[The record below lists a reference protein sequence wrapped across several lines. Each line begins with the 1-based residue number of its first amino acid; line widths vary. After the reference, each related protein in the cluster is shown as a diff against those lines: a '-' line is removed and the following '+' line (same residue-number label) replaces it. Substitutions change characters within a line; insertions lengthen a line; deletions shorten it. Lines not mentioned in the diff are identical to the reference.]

1 MTEFTPLM
9 AQYREIKSQYAD
21 CVLLFRVGDFYET
34 FYEDAVDVSRILNI
48 ALTTRDKNKKN
59 PVPLAGVPFHAVD
72 AYVTR
77 LLSAG
82 RKVAICDQVEDPAK
96 AKGLVKRNVVEVL
109 TPGTSMNSQFLDSK
123 ENNYCFSIHSEGL
136 RAGVALID
144 VSTGDFLSGEGEFDH
159 IQFLVQGKRVREAV
173 VARGSDLV
181 RLASLFEVIGDPA
194 VTEVDQSICSEAS
207 VDSTFRAQFG
217 DEAESLRKGLGS
229 LEIRAAG
236 TLLGHCQSLR
246 GGPLPQVVG
255 IERTGKLEFMALDEE
270 TIRNLELFEPL
281 HGADNRATLVR
292 LIDKTLTPMG
302 GREIRSWLQKP
313 LCHVGVI
320 EERIEAVAELYA
332 EPILHEDVA
341 LPLRGVQDIQ
351 RIAARIAAR
360 KAIPREFHTLSDSLE
375 KIPDLKNALGRSKS
389 SLLRFLGGRLRAHDE
404 IVSMIERAIVADPP
418 GHLREGGVIR
428 EGYSEELDALLRETK
443 GAKKWIASLEQR
455 ERERTGIS
463 GLKVGFNRVFGYYIE
478 VSKSHRGSV
487 PPDYTAKQT
496 LVNSERFYTRDLKE
510 REQLILEND
519 EKRVLCEQ
527 RIFDELCAA
536 ISSQVPGLQDTAR
549 AVGQADTIQ
558 SLASAARM
566 NRFRRPVIDE
576 SQVLELSASRHPVLE
591 QVVDGPFV
599 PNDLHLDTE
608 TRQFALITGP
618 NMSGK
623 STFLRQIALTVV
635 LAQMGSF
642 VPAERARIGI
652 IDKIFTRVGATDRLS
667 RGESTFLVEMKETAN
682 ILEQMTD
689 RSLVLLDEVGRGT
702 STYDGLSIAW
712 AVTEYILQ
720 GVRARPKT
728 LFATHFHELT
738 QLAGAYPRL
747 INLKITIKEWEGGVI
762 FLRKVVAGTSD
773 RSYGIHAAK
782 VAGLP
787 PLVLRRAEEI
797 LKSLELRRD
806 LLRQGV
812 AFDHPD
818 VRQISL
824 FEPPSRVSGIDD
836 PLGSI
841 KKSLED
847 FDVDA
852 STPLDAL
859 RLIRALQEKLD
870 PRGTPD

>member
-48 ALTTRDKNKKN
+48 ALTTRDKNKEN
-59 PVPLAGVPFHAVD
+59 PVPLAGVPFHAAE

-82 RKVAICDQVEDPAK
+82 KKVAICEQVEDPAK
-96 AKGLVKRNVVEVL
+96 AKGLVKRDVVEVL
-109 TPGTSMNSQFLDSK
+109 TPGTSMSAQFLEIK
-123 ENNYCFSIHSEGL
+123 ENNYCFCIHAEGV
-136 RAGVALID
+136 RAGVALVD
-144 VSTGDFLSGEGEFDH
+144 VSTGDFLTGEGGLDSVQYL
-159 IQFLVQGKRVREAV
+159 IQGKRVREAIC
-173 VARGSDLV
+173 ARGSDVTRFAPL
-181 RLASLFEVIGDPA
+181 LEVIGGPA
-194 VTEVDQSICSEAS
+194 ISEVGEEVCGEAS
-207 VDSTFRAQFG
+207 IDEALRLQFG
-217 DEAESLRKGLGS
+217 DRAEAVRSRWGA
-229 LEIRAAG
+229 LERRAAG
-236 TLLGHCQSLR
+236 ILLAHCQSLR
-246 GGPLPQVVG
+246 GGRLPQVVSV
-255 IERTGKLEFMALDEE
+255 ENTGQLEFMALDEE

-281 HGADNRATLVR
+281 HGAETGATLIKLV
-292 LIDKTLTPMG
+292 DKTITPMG

-313 LCHVGVI
+313 LCHVGLI
-320 EERIEAVAELYA
+320 EERLEAVAEIHA
-332 EPILHEDVA
+332 DPILHEGVTV
-341 LPLRGVQDIQ
+341 PLRGIQDIQ

-360 KAIPREFHTLSDSLE
+360 KAVPREFHSLRE
-375 KIPDLKNALGRSKS
+375 SLKKVPDVKKALLGSRSG
-389 SLLRFLGGRLRAHDE
+389 LLRLLCGGLREHDRL
-404 IVSMIERAIVADPP
+404 VTLLSRAIVDDPP

-428 EGYSEELDALLRETK
+428 EGYSEELDALIGATK
-443 GAKKWIASLEQR
+443 AAKQWIASLELR
-455 ERERTGIS
+455 ERQRTGIS
-463 GLKVGFNRVFGYYIE
+463 NLKVGFNRVFGYYVE

-487 PPDYTAKQT
+487 PAEYTAKQT
-496 LVNSERFYTRDLKE
+496 LVNSERYYTRDLKE

-527 RIFDELCAA
+527 RLFDELCAFVSGE
-536 ISSQVPGLQDTAR
+536 ISVLQDTAR
-549 AVGQADTIQ
+549 AVGQIDTIQ
-558 SLASAARM
+558 SLASAARQ

-576 SQVLELSASRHPVLE
+576 SQALELTGSRHPVLE
-591 QVVDGPFV
+591 QFVEGPFV
-599 PNDLHLDTE
+599 PNDLQLDVE

-623 STFLRQIALTVV
+623 STFLRQVALTVV

-642 VPAERARIGI
+642 VPAERARIGV

-682 ILEQMTD
+682 ILENITD

-712 AVTEYILQ
+712 AVSEYILQ

-747 INLKITIKEWEGGVI
+747 VNLKITIKEWEGGVV

-787 PLVLRRAEEI
+787 PLVIRRAEEI
-797 LKSLELRRD
+797 LRTLELRRD

-812 AFDHPD
+812 TLNRAHDEQF
-818 VRQISL
+818 SL
-824 FEPPSRVSGIDD
+824 FKPRASDAAESLSRVRE
-836 PLGSI
+836 
-841 KKSLED
+841 SLEK
-847 FDVDA
+847 FDVDS

-859 RLIRALQEKLD
+859 QLIRNLQERLR
-870 PRGTPD
+870 PEGRSE

>member
-1 MTEFTPLM
+1 
-9 AQYREIKSQYAD
+9 
-21 CVLLFRVGDFYET
+21 
-34 FYEDAVDVSRILNI
+34 
-48 ALTTRDKNKKN
+48 
-59 PVPLAGVPFHAVD
+59 
-72 AYVTR
+72 
-77 LLSAG
+77 
-82 RKVAICDQVEDPAK
+82 
-96 AKGLVKRNVVEVL
+96 
-109 TPGTSMNSQFLDSK
+109 
-123 ENNYCFSIHSEGL
+123 
-136 RAGVALID
+136 VALID

-159 IQFLVQGKRVREAV
+159 VQFLVQGKRVREAV

-181 RLASLFEVIGDPA
+181 RLAALFEVIGDPT
-194 VTEVDQSICSEAS
+194 VTEVDESLSSEAS
-207 VDSTFRAQFG
+207 VESAFRAQFG
-217 DEAESLRKGLGS
+217 DEAQSIRTGLGS

-246 GGPLPQVVG
+246 GGPLPQVIG
-255 IERTGKLEFMALDEE
+255 IQRTAEFEFMSLDEE

-313 LCHVGVI
+313 LCHVGAI
-320 EERIEAVAELYA
+320 EERIEAVAELYT
-332 EPILHEDVA
+332 EPILHEEVA

-351 RIAARIAAR
+351 RVAARIAAR
-360 KAIPREFHTLSDSLE
+360 KAIPREFHSLRESLE
-375 KIPDLKNALGRSKS
+375 RIPDLKSTLGRSKS
-389 SLLRFLGGRLRAHDE
+389 PLLRLLGARLRAHDDV
-404 IVSMIERAIVADPP
+404 VSMIDRAIVEEPP

-443 GAKKWIASLEQR
+443 GAKQWIASLERR

-463 GLKVGFNRVFGYYIE
+463 ALKVGFNRVFGYYIE
-478 VSKSHRGSV
+478 VSKSHRASI

-496 LVNSERFYTRDLKE
+496 LVNSERYYTRDLKE

-527 RIFDELCAA
+527 RIFEELCAA
-536 ISSQVPGLQDTAR
+536 ISREIPGLQDTAG
-549 AVGQADTIQ
+549 AVGQVDTIQ
-558 SLASAARM
+558 SLAAAARM
-566 NRFRRPVIDE
+566 NRFRRPSIDG

-591 QVVDGPFV
+591 QIVDGPFV

-623 STFLRQIALTVV
+623 STFLRQVALSVV

-682 ILEQMTD
+682 ILDQMTD

-712 AVTEYILQ
+712 SVTEYILQ
-720 GVRARPKT
+720 GVKARPKT

-762 FLRKVVAGTSD
+762 FLRKVMIGTSD
-773 RSYGIHAAK
+773 RSYGIHAAR

-818 VRQISL
+818 ARQISL
-824 FEPPSRVSGIDD
+824 FENPSSPSATDETLD
-836 PLGSI
+836 SI
-841 KKSLED
+841 KKSLVG

-859 RLIRALQEKLD
+859 RLIQDLQRKLGP
-870 PRGTPD
+870 PRPAD